1 MLASDRLAPVRLFLS
16 GPARTKHKPTWKAQK
31 PFLPHGIALGTRQ
44 YGRLGFDYYC
54 GLLPSV
60 AQPPFPL
67 HEFLPGF
74 LPPPWPLQSF

>member
-1 MLASDRLAPVRLFLS
+1 MLGRQRLAPVRLFLTGAYQTHLENAEAHLS
-16 GPARTKHKPTWKAQK
+16 LAK
-31 PFLPHGIALGTRQ
+31 IAPGTRK
-44 YGRLGFDYYC
+44 YGQLGSDCYC